1 MPVFHLLILA
11 LIQGL
16 TEFLP
21 ISSSGHLVLFHELTE
36 NGDIASRWETDLM
49 LDVAVH
55 VGTLASVLLYFRRD
69 LVKMLAGLKD
79 FATGQ
84 FKNEG
89 ARLNIYIII
98 SSIPVIIAGFALHAL
113 EPDWLRSVQVI
124 AWTTLIFGIILW
136 IADAKSPS
144 DKMLDR
150 MNVKDATLIGLAQVL
165 ALIPGTSRS
174 GITMTMARGLG
185 YNRSESAHY
194 SLLLAIIAISGAGTL
209 GALDVVKSNNAALTL
224 DVIIAASIA
233 FVAGFIAISVLMKW
247 LQRATFKVFA
257 LYRICLGL
265 GLLGGIYAG
274 WLT

>member
-185 YNRSESAHY
+185 YNRQESAHY

-209 GALDVVKSNNAALTL
+209 GALDVIESNNAALTL

-233 FVAGFIAISVLMKW
+233 FVAGFVAISLMMNW

-257 LYRICLGL
+257 IYRICLGL

-274 WLT
+274 LIG